1 MNESGGGG
9 AAAAGQQQQQQQ
21 EEEFSDTLISS
32 FEHVDAREKKNWP
45 RKRKQNFA
53 GPRGGQDVP
62 SRKVTKRQ
70 AAKNKGKAASS
81 NGRMHPRNRYFN
93 NPPDF
98 AELARQDADLRS
110 VLLPQRM
117 PACAAAGTA
126 TPGDCEGTA
135 EPSRMVNFDHP
146 LATYFLSRALLKR
159 DFGITFSMPPNRLCP
174 GVSGRLNYIHWIED
188 LLEISTTTAP
198 AAAVIGSRLHD
209 GHGTAA
215 LEVATETQREI
226 RGMDIGTGASCIYP
240 LLGCRL
246 HPDWSFIAT
255 DIDDTS
261 LESAMQNVD
270 TNNLESRVELRQ
282 ASPHTWIVG
291 NLTAALMTEEEA
303 ASSGNAGGIE
313 DVNEWGAN
321 DSSSMSVADSIGCPS
336 GQAKPLLDFCM
347 CNPPFFSSSMEAA
360 QRRRPG
366 CAGVEHELIYER
378 SDIPPSTRATI
389 ADVAALANI
398 DVAEDAAL
406 GGEVLFVLGIM
417 RDSLK
422 LRERVTWYTSLL
434 GKKSSLKVCLSLVN
448 L

>member
-1 MNESGGGG
+1 MDGSGGGG
-9 AAAAGQQQQQQQ
+9 AQR
-21 EEEFSDTLISS
+21 EEAEDEFSETLISS
-32 FEHVDAREKKNWP
+32 FEHVDAREKRSWP

-53 GPRGGQDVP
+53 GPRGGQDAP
-62 SRKVTKRQ
+62 SRKVTRRQ
-70 AAKNKGKAASS
+70 SAKNKGKDASS

-93 NPPDF
+93 NPPNF
-98 AELARQDADLRS
+98 AELSRQDADLRS
-110 VLLPQRM
+110 VLLPQRT
-117 PACAAAGTA
+117 PSAAST
-126 TPGDCEGTA
+126 TDDEDIA

-146 LATYFLSRALLKR
+146 LATYFLSRALLRR
-159 DFGITFSMPPNRLCP
+159 DFGINLSMPPNRLCP
-174 GVSGRLNYIHWIED
+174 GVSGRLNYVHWIED
-188 LLEISTTTAP
+188 LLEISATAP
-198 AAAVIGSRLHD
+198 VKHAASE
-209 GHGTAA
+209 GTTGA
-215 LEVATETQREI
+215 QQQI

-246 HPDWSFIAT
+246 HPNWSFIAT

-261 LESAMQNVD
+261 LESAVLNID
-270 TNNLESRVELRQ
+270 ANNLESRVELRQ

-291 NLTAALMTEEEA
+291 NLTALLNEEQT
-303 ASSGNAGGIE
+303 SSDSVVIDSEWCGNE
-313 DVNEWGAN
+313 R
-321 DSSSMSVADSIGCPS
+321 SSIAVADSTDRAS
-336 GQAKPLLDFCM
+336 KPLLDFCM

-360 QRRRPG
+360 HRRRPG

-378 SDIPPSTRATI
+378 SDIPPSTRASI

-434 GKKSSLKVCLSLVN
+434 GKKSSLKVSCVEQLQSFERTICRVFESSVFYAILA
-448 L
+448 